1 MITWY
6 ITDENLKHREN
17 TEERQL
23 LEKLKTELEEK
34 ANKLIK
40 QEEELKDKQK
50 HLSRDQVLVCII
62 SLLLQVKS
70 VILFNTLYACLR
82 SRSFPGKKLNKW
94 CGRMWFFN
102 LLSLHDVY
110 QLSNKTKI
118 TSSN

>member
-50 HLSRDQVLVCII
+50 HLSRDQV
-62 SLLLQVKS
+62 
-70 VILFNTLYACLR
+70 
-82 SRSFPGKKLNKW
+82 
-94 CGRMWFFN
+94 
-102 LLSLHDVY
+102 
-110 QLSNKTKI
+110 
-118 TSSN
+118 